1 MPGRL
6 YSRPALIDAGMH
18 PRVLSSPA
26 IVAPLPGY
34 CARADAPVPLIAVAK
49 VLQDKVRPG
58 TVISHTTALELLGL
72 PLPQRCEWS
81 AGEPLHCRA
90 SSERQ
95 RSVTSRII
103 VHAPRASAAFRWKG
117 IVLSHPLVA
126 LQDSAQFLGDDD
138 LVVCLD
144 ALAGTKAE
152 LTIPLPGIRSFS
164 GQLRGRGAA
173 SVRRAAELAAENVWS
188 PMETRTRLLLS
199 RWGYPLPVANLRIDD
214 PDTTWFGFIDLAYP
228 QWKIAIEYDSEGH
241 RLDRRRWQ
249 KDLHKN
255 EVLHGL
261 GWTVLRISIADIAK
275 PEDFLLRLASAV
287 SRAEAA

>member
-6 YSRPALIDAGMH
+6 YSRTELISAGMH

-26 IVAPLPGY
+26 IAAPLPGY
-34 CARADAPVPLIAVAK
+34 CARADAPVPLFAVAQ
-49 VLQDKVRPG
+49 VLQNEVRPG

-72 PLPQRCEWS
+72 PLPRSCEWR

-90 SSERQ
+90 STERQ

-103 VHAPRASAAFRWKG
+103 VHAPRAAAAFRWKG
-117 IVLSHPLVA
+117 VALSHPLVA
-126 LQDSAQFLGDDD
+126 LQDSARALDDDD

-144 ALAGTKAE
+144 ALAGSKAE
-152 LTIPLPGIRSFS
+152 LTIPLPGIRAFS
-164 GQLRGRGAA
+164 RQLRGRGAA
-173 SVRRAAELAAENVWS
+173 SIRRAAELASENVWP

-199 RWGYPLPVANLRIDD
+199 RSGYPLPVANLRVDD

-241 RLDRRRWQ
+241 RQDRRRWQ
-249 KDLHKN
+249 RDLHKN
-255 EVLHGL
+255 EVLHRL
-261 GWTVLRISIADIAK
+261 GWTVLRISIADIIE
-275 PEDFLLRLASAV
+275 PGDFLLRLAAAV
-287 SRAEAA
+287 NRAEAA

>member
-34 CARADAPVPLIAVAK
+34 CARTDAPVPLIAVAQ
-49 VLQDKVRPG
+49 VLQNEVRPG
-58 TVISHTTALELLGL
+58 AVISHTTALELLGL

-152 LTIPLPGIRSFS
+152 LTIPLPGIRAFS

-255 EVLHGL
+255 EVLHGH

-275 PEDFLLRLASAV
+275 PEAFLLRLAAAV